1 VTSSALALSNGPV
14 PGVPAVRCLGPA
26 RLTAGL
32 DRYRRLDLRTHL
44 GIHGRMLPLTV
55 SELVGLAERISLR
68 GRGGA
73 GFPFGRK
80 VRAVVESAQRRRSGT
95 VVVVNATEGEP
106 ASWKDKVLLARAP
119 HLILD
124 GAALAAR
131 ALGADGIVVGVADDG
146 IGEESM
152 IRALAERQMPAPTQ
166 VVTMPHRFISGE
178 GGALVRGING
188 EVPIPPGIKTRASDS
203 GVGGLPTLLSNAET
217 YAQLAIAARLG
228 PRGYAEVGTEREPGT
243 LLLTVGGSAAYPSVV
258 EVPTGVPLMLVLSV
272 CRAPVGQG
280 VLMGGFHGKWMSPE
294 AAAQARVSRESLD
307 ALGGTLGAGII
318 LPLGEGTCPLGE
330 VTRVVHYLAGQSAG
344 QCGPCRMGLPDLART
359 IAMLADGSGGRGSVD
374 AIRAA
379 AGGVR
384 GRGACSHPDG
394 TASFALS
401 ALETFTADVDA
412 HVKHDGCGQQ
422 TQNVLPL
429 PVEEAGAGARL
440 AVDWARCDGHGL
452 CAHIVPELIRLDGN
466 GFPSFPDTL
475 VPPWLEAEAQK
486 AVRMCPALALRLTSG
501 DRKGADSKAGA
512 NGRRR

>member
-1 VTSSALALSNGPV
+1 MTSSALALSNGPV

-188 EVPIPPGIKTRASDS
+188 EVPIPPGRKTRASDS

-217 YAQLAIAARLG
+217 YAQLAIA
-228 PRGYAEVGTEREPGT
+228 
-243 LLLTVGGSAAYPSVV
+243 
-258 EVPTGVPLMLVLSV
+258 
-272 CRAPVGQG
+272 
-280 VLMGGFHGKWMSPE
+280 GGFHGKWMSPE